1 METCFNYC
9 QPDTAFF
16 SSDERRWITKIRKLA
31 ESHPEEVRIIRQPD
45 DNDGCIY
52 CSLPVRWLN
61 VRPPMK
67 RTFTD
72 EQRLAMSERLALVRK
87 TDKTIGN

>member
-16 SSDERRWITKIRKLA
+16 SSDERRWVNKIRKLA
-31 ESHPEEVRIIRQPD
+31 ESHPDEVTIIREPD
-45 DNDGCIY
+45 ENDGCIY

-61 VRPPMK
+61 VRPPAK
-67 RTFTD
+67 RNFTE
-72 EQRLAMSERLALVRK
+72 EQRLASAERLMRGRVCVV
-87 TDKTIGN
+87 TTGN